1 MFLWCSSPVSLV
13 RNSAVPWHLQSWKPT
28 RGSFELR
35 RSQYDRNYRAMIFL
49 RFSALQLFAK
59 LAHHGVHAMD
69 QQKTDQSRQDPPIDV
84 SQGSEKPARRK
95 KNTKSTRRTQPDL
108 QPPAAKSK
116 AEVPTAEE
124 IVATPP
130 PPVTDNIS
138 EPATDAARPNFIA
151 DPEPVTHGRGFLCK
165 FTLSR
170 PGLVGLNKLAIY
182 LNDLQDSGSISGW
195 QASGWDD
202 PATRVRALIGFATR
216 ADAITA
222 IKSVP

>member
-1 MFLWCSSPVSLV
+1 
-13 RNSAVPWHLQSWKPT
+13 
-28 RGSFELR
+28 
-35 RSQYDRNYRAMIFL
+35 
-49 RFSALQLFAK
+49 
-59 LAHHGVHAMD
+59 MD
-69 QQKTDQSRQDPPIDV
+69 QQKTEQSRQDPPIDV

-95 KNTKSTRRTQPDL
+95 KNAKSTRRTQQDL
-108 QPPAAKSK
+108 QPR
-116 AEVPTAEE
+116 EE

-130 PPVTDNIS
+130 PVTDNIPK
-138 EPATDAARPNFIA
+138 PATDAVRPNFIA
-151 DPEPVTHGRGFLCK
+151 DPEPVPHGRAFLCK

-182 LNDLQDSGSISGW
+182 LNDLEDSGSISGW

-202 PATRVRALIGFATR
+202 AATKLRALIGFATR